1 MYNWYSLWIVS
12 RERESELLARSTR
25 VRRLRRADRVPRS
38 IPRGLLGLRVGA
50 ALCSLG
56 EAVEGTGRISRDAGR
71 DRA

>member
-25 VRRLRRADRVPRS
+25 VRRLRRADRVPR
-38 IPRGLLGLRVGA
+38 RGLLGLRVGA

-71 DRA
+71 DHA